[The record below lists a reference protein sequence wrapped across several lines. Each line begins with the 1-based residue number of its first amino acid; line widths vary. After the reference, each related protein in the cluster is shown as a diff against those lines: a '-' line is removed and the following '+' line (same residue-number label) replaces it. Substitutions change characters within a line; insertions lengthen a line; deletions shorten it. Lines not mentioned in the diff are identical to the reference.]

1 MSSGH
6 SAQSGQQPYSQPQP
20 KTLRHFPLTHQ
31 SAPAPPAASP
41 PTKRDLKSWWK
52 GFKSQKNHETQG
64 THQLPQPQPQP
75 PIIPHLV
82 LRLIRARKFS
92 QVAARQFP
100 RGASEQPAGI
110 FGVPL
115 RQSITY
121 ANVAISLVD
130 AEGNSYIYG
139 YVPIVV
145 AKCGV
150 YLKEKATNV
159 EGIFRMSGSEK
170 RIKELRAIFDAPDRY
185 GKGLD
190 WDGYTVHDAANVLRR
205 YLNQLPEPIVPLD
218 LYDRFRAP
226 LRSVMGQE
234 VVSPEDTNGIIQT
247 YQQLITEL
255 PPLNRQLLLYILDLL
270 AVFSSKSDENRMD
283 SANLAAIFQPGMLSH
298 PQHDMAPEEY
308 HLNQNV
314 LVFLIENQDHF
325 LIGMRGTAADEKTV
339 QDVQKGGT
347 PPPSTPTSITKK
359 SGISRSLSNA
369 SAGGDNPGHPGRG
382 RRNVSVNSGHSRRSN
397 GAPASPGLRPL
408 TQTSAENGGSVPAS
422 IKEVKNAES

>member
-20 KTLRHFPLTHQ
+20 KTLRHFPLAHQ

-52 GFKSQKNHETQG
+52 GFKSQRNQETQ
-64 THQLPQPQPQP
+64 
-75 PIIPHLV
+75 
-82 LRLIRARKFS
+82 
-92 QVAARQFP
+92 
-100 RGASEQPAGI
+100 EQPAGI

-170 RIKELRAIFDAPDRY
+170 RIKELRALFDAPDRY

-347 PPPSTPTSITKK
+347 PPPATPTSITKK

-369 SAGGDNPGHPGRG
+369 SAGGDNPRHPGG
-382 RRNVSVNSGHSRRSN
+382 VRRNVSVNSGHSRRSN

-408 TQTSAENGGSVPAS
+408 TQTPAENGGNGTTS
-422 IKEVKNAES
+422 IKEVRNAES

>member
-1 MSSGH
+1 MADH
-6 SAQSGQQPYSQPQP
+6 
-20 KTLRHFPLTHQ
+20 
-31 SAPAPPAASP
+31 
-41 PTKRDLKSWWK
+41 D
-52 GFKSQKNHETQG
+52 
-64 THQLPQPQPQP
+64 
-75 PIIPHLV
+75 I
-82 LRLIRARKFS
+82 
-92 QVAARQFP
+92 
-100 RGASEQPAGI
+100 
-110 FGVPL
+110 
-115 RQSITY
+115 
-121 ANVAISLVD
+121 
-130 AEGNSYIYG
+130 
-139 YVPIVV
+139 
-145 AKCGV
+145 
-150 YLKEKATNV
+150 ATNV

-218 LYDRFRAP
+218 LYDHFRAP

-347 PPPSTPTSITKK
+347 PPPATPNSITKK

-369 SAGGDNPGHPGRG
+369 SAGGDIPRHPGSL
-382 RRNVSVNSGHSRRSN
+382 RRNVSVNSGHSRRSI

-408 TQTSAENGGSVPAS
+408 TQASAENGGNRTPTS

>member
-1 MSSGH
+1 MSSSH
-6 SAQSGQQPYSQPQP
+6 SAQSGQQPYPQPQP
-20 KTLRHFPLTHQ
+20 KTLRNFPLTHQ

-52 GFKSQKNHETQG
+52 GFKSQKNQETQ
-64 THQLPQPQPQP
+64 
-75 PIIPHLV
+75 
-82 LRLIRARKFS
+82 
-92 QVAARQFP
+92 
-100 RGASEQPAGI
+100 EQPAGI

-218 LYDRFRAP
+218 LYDHFRAP

-347 PPPSTPTSITKK
+347 PPPATPTSITKK

-369 SAGGDNPGHPGRG
+369 SAGGDNPRHPGG
-382 RRNVSVNSGHSRRSN
+382 LRRNVSVNSGHSRRSI

-408 TQTSAENGGSVPAS
+408 TQVSAENGGSGATTS

>member
-1 MSSGH
+1 MRCILEGEGSV
-6 SAQSGQQPYSQPQP
+6 YS
-20 KTLRHFPLTHQ
+20 
-31 SAPAPPAASP
+31 PATCTFMAD
-41 PTKRDLKSWWK
+41 RD
-52 GFKSQKNHETQG
+52 
-64 THQLPQPQPQP
+64 
-75 PIIPHLV
+75 V
-82 LRLIRARKFS
+82 
-92 QVAARQFP
+92 
-100 RGASEQPAGI
+100 
-110 FGVPL
+110 
-115 RQSITY
+115 
-121 ANVAISLVD
+121 
-130 AEGNSYIYG
+130 
-139 YVPIVV
+139 
-145 AKCGV
+145 
-150 YLKEKATNV
+150 ATNV

-347 PPPSTPTSITKK
+347 PPPATPTSITKK

-369 SAGGDNPGHPGRG
+369 SASSNNPRHPGG
-382 RRNVSVNSGHSRRSN
+382 VRRNVSVNSGHSRRSN

-408 TQTSAENGGSVPAS
+408 TQASAENGGSVATTP
-422 IKEVKNAES
+422 IREVKHAES

>member
-1 MSSGH
+1 MRCVLEGERSVH
-6 SAQSGQQPYSQPQP
+6 
-20 KTLRHFPLTHQ
+20 PL
-31 SAPAPPAASP
+31 AA
-41 PTKRDLKSWWK
+41 
-52 GFKSQKNHETQG
+52 
-64 THQLPQPQPQP
+64 
-75 PIIPHLV
+75 
-82 LRLIRARKFS
+82 
-92 QVAARQFP
+92 VAFM
-100 RGASEQPAGI
+100 
-110 FGVPL
+110 
-115 RQSITY
+115 
-121 ANVAISLVD
+121 ANCTV
-130 AEGNSYIYG
+130 
-139 YVPIVV
+139 
-145 AKCGV
+145 
-150 YLKEKATNV
+150 ATNV

-218 LYDRFRAP
+218 LYDHFRAP

-347 PPPSTPTSITKK
+347 PPPATPTSITKK

-369 SAGGDNPGHPGRG
+369 SAGGDNPRHPGG
-382 RRNVSVNSGHSRRSN
+382 LRRNVSVNSGHSRRSI

-408 TQTSAENGGSVPAS
+408 TQVSAENGGSGATTS